1 MSTNHSFIEH
11 ELYKAFSALDS
22 IDKNPP
28 VVTETAEEQYEDYS
42 SDELLGFALDKALSE
57 IAEIEVEIESALT
70 DSDLKASQLEKDIQ
84 SIKDLSLIDNQN
96 HIEDQVRKLE
106 EAKRLI
112 KENARDRKSKLE
124 RKLIKANATLRK
136 IVSASKKV

>member
-22 IDKNPP
+22 IDEKPF
-28 VVTETAEEQYEDYS
+28 VVTETAEDQYVDYS
-42 SDELLGFALDKALSE
+42 SEELLGFALEKALSE
-57 IAEIEVEIESALT
+57 IAEIQDEIESVQA
-70 DSDLKASQLEKDIQ
+70 DADLKASQLEKDIQ
-84 SIKDLSLIDNQN
+84 SFKDLGLIDNEN
-96 HIEDQVRKLE
+96 HIEDQIRKLE

-112 KENARDRKSKLE
+112 KENARHQKSKLE

-136 IVSASKKV
+136 IVSSSKKV